1 MAATAKRTVSIY
13 VDGKEAEN
21 TLNNLNKSIKQ
32 QEAAFRKLTAG
43 TQEYIEKAEEIKKLK
58 ELQAAH
64 NRELETAEKR
74 TDRLRQSFLRLGAGL
89 GGFTQ
94 VITTVKNSLNYLRD
108 FATELAKLDDKMHLV
123 RKTTNLTM
131 REIHS
136 LNKEFMKI
144 DTRTSREDLNELA
157 YAAGKLGINTKEG
170 VLQFVESAD
179 RINVALG
186 DVLGGTDAIIE
197 ITKMMEIYKKSTK
210 EIAGDDLRDNLL
222 KTGSVIN
229 ELGKTSTANEKAMAG
244 FLARLA
250 GVSSQ
255 IGMSMDQAAG
265 YASAVSQ
272 LELHVEMSSTAL
284 QRMFVEMFKK
294 PAEYAKAAG
303 MELEEFK
310 KLMTDDFNEAALKV
324 LEGFSKAGGLG
335 PLSGAFKDMGLDGQR
350 AITTM
355 MSLANNI
362 EKVREAQE
370 TANKAIKEGV
380 SVDKEYQTM
389 NESMQAQMEK
399 ARKAVQDARVELG
412 EKMYPA
418 VIKVLGLRSK
428 LIKWLAE
435 SAQHTEKWAG
445 AGLNAAVIAI
455 AALLPKMKS
464 MWERI
469 KASRLAIDL
478 KTLAMTKERAA
489 QLAGAAADREREL
502 TAAKLNLRLK
512 EQSVNFL
519 KLRNEYAKTAETA
532 RNLARAEE
540 ELAAATTAVKTA
552 ETEAAVATRRN
563 AEAQRLLQDKKN
575 ITFLSFVKNHW
586 LLIAEAV
593 IFATVKIVE
602 FAKTSKGSMEEFNKK
617 VAEQQAEV
625 KYLTDKMKKA
635 EEGTDEYREAL
646 EELKEKYPEIIRMHI
661 NEKNALD
668 DIEQAYKDIIE
679 QIRTKTALELK
690 QQKDTEATSKALEEQ
705 AKQLDKL
712 RKTLKKNGRSDT
724 EIKDIL
730 DLIKEEV
737 YGGKEPKEI
746 LQEID
751 KRFRLKR
758 NEKNILYWKDQSLT
772 TGDAIRRMKNGVPIE
787 NALEKGVLSEMT
799 TEQKKL
805 TETLKKNEDLYGK
818 IAEDKKEE
826 LAIQEKLDELYRR
839 RKIFDPKGAYGDIV
853 PDDKSFRSG
862 ALNNIDAEIGKLLDR
877 LTKVKAE
884 KEELEKAKKETE
896 EENNTFNWLDGNGSE
911 DKTLDKWKALLE
923 RISDLNRKYQIK
935 ETPMSKAK
943 QQLEQEFSEMKD
955 AVEDFYAEHPAYGKQ
970 GRSIVLELD
979 KEMWRQIHR
988 LDKEER
994 EKELK
999 EIEERLK
1006 NASERLSAF
1015 RLKQHRKDQTQ
1026 LETDLEEISNDFSRL
1041 MRKTQD
1047 EADKLLDKMA
1057 AGSKLKKALMN
1068 TATMD
1073 DTYWLKEHGISKEE
1087 INKALAKHE
1096 NGTPTDDILA
1106 ELGIGL
1112 NEKERGKLKE
1122 LLEMLKQIREA
1133 AAGESLMRAN
1143 EALDKIFTD
1152 QLDTANKQYQQRK
1165 KSLELT
1171 LQELDAAKKLYESRG
1186 LDTKAIETAISQT
1199 KKQLSDNEKTAFG
1212 KAAGV
1217 WDIFGISREDWENW
1231 SDNWM
1236 DNLQKITAKV
1246 EEWTDTVMGLWDSAN
1261 SYISQMTEAQT
1272 KEIEEQYDRR
1282 SAALQKQ
1289 LDNGIISQKYY
1300 DAKMAKLQEEKEKKE
1315 KKLKHEQ
1322 FERERT
1328 ASIIQSIINGALA
1341 ISNVWSAN
1349 AGVPILAAVLTA
1361 VTAATTAL
1369 QTATIAAQP
1378 NPYAKG
1384 SYIRGP
1390 QIALMGEEGDEWVAS
1405 NMLLRN
1411 KETATVIEAL
1421 DQYQKGNRNALAAIK
1436 FPTPEPK
1443 ILSHGTPGQMR
1454 NFAPSNT
1461 TNNYYT
1467 NTEDSELLA
1476 EMRLLRKYLEDPRNR
1491 QAVIN
1496 RNMLLRYEELENSVK
1511 DMARL

>member
-1 MAATAKRTVSIY
+1 MN
-13 VDGKEAEN
+13 GKEAEN
-21 TLNNLNKSIKQ
+21 TMNNLNKSIKQ

-108 FATELAKLDDKMHLV
+108 FATELAQLDDKMHLV

-131 REIHS
+131 KEIHS
-136 LNKEFMKI
+136 LNQEFMKI

-157 YAAGKLGINTKEG
+157 YAAGKLGIDTKEG

-335 PLSGAFKDMGLDGQR
+335 PLSAAFKDMGLDGQR

-389 NESMQAQMEK
+389 NESMQAEMEK
-399 ARKAVQDARVELG
+399 ARKAVQDSRVELG

-428 LIKWLAE
+428 VIKWLAE
-435 SAQHTEKWAG
+435 MTQHTEKWVG

-469 KASRLAIDL
+469 KASKLAIDL
-478 KTLAMTKERAA
+478 KTLSMTKEKAA

-502 TAAKLNLRLK
+502 TAAKLNLQQK
-512 EQSVNFL
+512 EQRVESL

-532 RNLARAEE
+532 RELARAEE
-540 ELAAATTAVKTA
+540 ELAAATAAVKTA
-552 ETEAAVATRRN
+552 ETEAAVAARRN

-586 LLIAEAV
+586 LLIAEAI

-602 FAKTSKGSMEEFNKK
+602 FAKASKGSMEEFNKK

-625 KYLTDKMKKA
+625 KYLIDKMKKA
-635 EEGTDEYREAL
+635 EEGTDDYREAL
-646 EELKEKYPEIIRMHI
+646 EELKEKYPDIIRMHI

-668 DIEQAYKDIIE
+668 DIKQAYEDIIE

-690 QQKDTEATSKALEEQ
+690 QQKDTEATSETLEKQASALDIIRE
-705 AKQLDKL
+705 K
-712 RKTLKKNGRSDT
+712 LKKNKRTDV
-724 EIKDIL
+724 EIQDIMKM
-730 DLIKEEV
+730 IREEV
-737 YGGKEPKEI
+737 SAGKEPKDI
-746 LQEID
+746 LQALDNRFKLKESEKRLLLHTANAGMHSAVPVESGELVYLVAREKELNEI
-751 KRFRLKR
+751 
-758 NEKNILYWKDQSLT
+758 
-772 TGDAIRRMKNGVPIE
+772 
-787 NALEKGVLSEMT
+787 
-799 TEQKKL
+799 
-805 TETLKKNEDLYGK
+805 LKKNEDLYGR
-818 IAEDKKEE
+818 IAKDKEEE
-826 LAIQEKLDELYRR
+826 LAIQDKIDELV
-839 RKIFDPKGAYGDIV
+839 RKRKFWDPKGQYGDIV
-853 PDDKSFRSG
+853 PDDKSFKSR
-862 ALNNIDAEIGKLLDR
+862 ALNNIDAEIDKLLDR
-877 LTKVKAE
+877 LTKVKAA
-884 KEELEKAKKETE
+884 KEELENAKKETE
-896 EENNTFNWLDGNGSE
+896 NTNDTFNWLDGNGSE

-970 GRSIVLELD
+970 GRRIVLELD

-994 EKELK
+994 EKALK
-999 EIEERLK
+999 DIDERLK
-1006 NASERLSAF
+1006 NASDRLAAF
-1015 RLKQHRKDQTQ
+1015 RLKQHRKGQTQ

-1073 DTYWLKEHGISKEE
+1073 DTYWLKEHGISEEE

-1096 NGTPTDDILA
+1096 NGTHTDDILA

-1143 EALDKIFTD
+1143 EALEKIFTD

-1171 LQELDAAKKLYESRG
+1171 LQELEAAKKLYESRG

-1289 LDNGIISQKYY
+1289 LDNGIISQKYH
-1300 DAKMAKLQEEKEKKE
+1300 DAKLAKMQEEKEKKE

-1349 AGVPILAAVLTA
+1349 AGVPVLAAVLTA
-1361 VTAATTAL
+1361 ITAATTAL

-1390 QIALMGEEGDEWVAS
+1390 QIALMGEKGDEWVAS

-1411 KETATVIEAL
+1411 RETAEVIEAL
-1421 DQYQKGNRNALAAIK
+1421 DQYQKGNRKALEAIK

-1454 NFAPSNT
+1454 NFATSNT

-1467 NTEDSELLA
+1467 NAEDTELLA

-1491 QAVIN
+1491 QSVIN
-1496 RNMLLRYEELENSVK
+1496 RNILLQYEKLENAVK
-1511 DMARL
+1511 ETAKL